1 MSGKSRDPGRRPAGD
16 SELDRALEKI
26 GRAWKREPG
35 PEPPELVD
43 LAVLNRA
50 RREALAGKRGRR
62 LRWLGGLATA
72 AVVVLTLSVVVR
84 QDQRPDPAPGPVAD
98 GLQIEA
104 SRRDRE
110 ESETLPE
117 RLQEAP
123 EAISSDPAPQPAE
136 SIPVAPAKRALQET
150 DAAAALSKETADRS
164 PKIEEKIRRES
175 LLRAASTEAETLS
188 DRADE
193 DEETAG
199 AEGVLSPEAWIERLL
214 QLKER
219 GQAERL
225 AREIAGFREAYPDH
239 PLPPGLEP

>member
-1 MSGKSRDPGRRPAGD
+1 MSEKSRDPGRRPADD

-50 RREALAGKRGRR
+50 RREVLAGKRGRR

-72 AVVVLTLSVVVR
+72 AVVVLTLSIVVR
-84 QDQRPDPAPGPVAD
+84 QDQRPDPAPAPAAD

-110 ESETLPE
+110 KSETPSE
-117 RLQEAP
+117 RPQEPP
-123 EAISSDPAPQPAE
+123 EALSSDPAPQPVE
-136 SIPVAPAKRALQET
+136 PIPVAPAKRVLQET
-150 DAAAALSKETADRS
+150 DAAAQSKETADRA
-164 PKIEEKIRRES
+164 PNIEEKFRRES
-175 LLRAASTEAETLS
+175 PLRAASTEAETLS
-188 DRADE
+188 DRAD
-193 DEETAG
+193 DDGQKAD

-214 QLKER
+214 QLKES

-225 AREIAGFREAYPDH
+225 AREIAGFREAYPDY